1 MITRIDAGAFPGADC
16 CPERGWWHERTE
28 SMVRRMTAPSRTRRL
43 TTIMGAAALLVTTF
57 VAAPAQAAPDVT
69 GPTKVSYA
77 ALGDSYAA
85 GVGGGE
91 YLDLC
96 LTSPNGYAALL
107 AGDPGRVHSEL
118 RGCLGA
124 TTDAVVATQ
133 LPDLDHRTKSVTL
146 TVGANDL
153 GVGVL
158 AGICLSGTVDDCLA
172 ALQAAAAGL
181 PALASDLT
189 AALAAIREVAP
200 KATVYVTGYPLLFEP
215 SLVDPRPGAA
225 NNGVE
230 QLNAVI
236 EASVVAAG
244 SGFVYVDVTEAFAGR
259 GIGAADPW
267 IIAPPDLEAFHPN
280 ADGYVAYAEAIRAA
294 G

>member
-1 MITRIDAGAFPGADC
+1 
-16 CPERGWWHERTE
+16 
-28 SMVRRMTAPSRTRRL
+28 
-43 TTIMGAAALLVTTF
+43 MGAAALLVTTF

-189 AALAAIREVAP
+189 AALGAIREVAP